1 MDIIKITNKK
11 ARALQQQVDRL
22 QRSASATYSKR
33 LTPPQRSTAATHS
46 KPLTPPQ
53 MSAAA
58 AHSKR
63 LIPPLETAAPFPY
76 FGPDYDRVPPGCTVH
91 PYTSEYYKR
100 GR

>member
-22 QRSASATYSKR
+22 QNS
-33 LTPPQRSTAATHS
+33 QRRAAATHS
-46 KPLTPPQ
+46 KRLTTPQ
-53 MSAAA
+53 SIAAA
-58 AHSKR
+58 AHSKG